1 MITIKVKKMRG
12 DDLVHECSK
21 LSDYTVSNG
30 KHTKVTNNYTGES
43 FVTPNREVGFGLWCA
58 IKKQAKQIGIIIIPI
73 ILIGMCV
80 YLNGG

>member
-1 MITIKVKKMRG
+1 MITLKVKKMRG

-21 LSDYTVSNG
+21 LDDYTVSFN
-30 KHTKVTNNYTGES
+30 KHAKITNIHTGQALI
-43 FVTPNREVGFGLWCA
+43 TPNREVGFGLWCA

-73 ILIGMCV
+73 ILIMCV